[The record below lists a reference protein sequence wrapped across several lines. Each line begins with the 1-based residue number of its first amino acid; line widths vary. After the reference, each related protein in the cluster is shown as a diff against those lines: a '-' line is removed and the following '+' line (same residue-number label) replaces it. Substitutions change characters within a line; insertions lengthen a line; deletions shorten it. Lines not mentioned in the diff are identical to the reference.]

1 MAKFLVT
8 GGAGFIGS
16 NIVAALLANGDRV
29 RVLDNLATGRLSNLD
44 GMLDRIEFHQT
55 DLTDIDACRAAVAG
69 MDYVLHQAAIPSVP
83 RSVDDPQMTNAANI
97 TGTLNLLVAA
107 RDAKIKRLIYAA
119 SSSAYGDSPIM
130 PKVETMPPAP
140 KSPYAIQKLTGEYY
154 CQNFT
159 AIYGLPTIC
168 LRYFNVFGPRQDPQ
182 STYAAVIPLFI
193 RAIMR
198 GEAPVI
204 FGDGATSRDF
214 TYVANNVAAN
224 LLACAA
230 PPSADGE
237 VINIAVGDEIS
248 LNQLVEKINRA
259 LGKNIAPRYAPE
271 RTGDVKH
278 SLADIRKA
286 EKLLGYQPTVP
297 FAAGLELTIKAFA

>member
-44 GMLDRIEFHQT
+44 GMLDRIEFHKT

-69 MDYVLHQAAIPSVP
+69 VDYVLHQAAIPSVP
-83 RSVDDPQMTNAANI
+83 RSVDDPQITNAANI

-119 SSSAYGDSPIM
+119 SSSAYGDSPTM

-159 AIYGLPTIC
+159 AIYGLPTVC

-230 PPSADGE
+230 PPTADGE

-286 EKLLGYQPTVP
+286 EKLLGYQPAVP
-297 FAAGLELTIKAFA
+297 FAEGLALTIKAFS